1 MTWLPAPKWAVA
13 VLASVVIITIVVG
26 TFFVLS
32 ELRRDA
38 LARVRAEVRGL
49 SEVLAEQSSRAFEG
63 AELALLAAQYRLSD
77 SIGQQLGLESFPV
90 SALLG
95 ARTAGLPQI
104 RSMFVIDPAGQT
116 VNTSLPSGPP
126 VGSLADRDYFRYF
139 QRGGQDVFIS
149 DPVRS
154 RADGEWTLIIAAR
167 LVDEQGDF
175 RGVLAVSLAV
185 AYFDSFY
192 QGLES
197 VDRFRIMLVKADSR
211 QVLASPADR
220 AQVGTV
226 VEGVPTG
233 WDARARPGVH
243 ESVEQHASGLRFI
256 TYKPVPG
263 YPFLIGVM
271 VDEDLALREWPQT
284 VGPIASFAVAVVLF
298 ILVAT
303 AGLMW
308 SLHRRELMARALH
321 ESDARGRQLIQTVND
336 GIVMLDQCLS
346 IVLFNPAAEA
356 LFGRPAATVIGTPF
370 EDLLESSFRDVC
382 IRLLGRCGEEG
393 GGMQACSRQAE
404 IACLHQTGQTF
415 AADASFSTTLF
426 RGERVFSVVLRDLSA
441 RRRIEADLRASN
453 ERLQALSAAMQR
465 AREEERTLIAREM
478 HDELGQLLTGIKL
491 EFSWLRGR
499 LSPERED
506 LRAKADLIQAQLGET
521 INSVRRITYQLRPL
535 ILDDL
540 GLNAAVSW
548 MLGEFAQRTGVE
560 VVLELSPEEP
570 PQGSAEATTLFRLL
584 QESLTNVMKYAAA
597 RKVWV
602 TLRREES
609 CWRLCVRDDG
619 VGFDLG
625 AVGKN
630 CFGLLGMRERARLN
644 GGSCVIVSAP
654 GEGVRIEVCLP
665 VAHQE

>member
-139 QRGGQDVFIS
+139 QHGGQDVFIS

-356 LFGRPAATVIGTPF
+356 LFGRPAATVIGTPLRTYWSRPF
-370 EDLLESSFRDVC
+370 VTSVSASWGVVAKR
-382 IRLLGRCGEEG
+382 GA
-393 GGMQACSRQAE
+393 ACRPALARPRSP
-404 IACLHQTGQTF
+404 ACT
-415 AADASFSTTLF
+415 
-426 RGERVFSVVLRDLSA
+426 R
-441 RRRIEADLRASN
+441 
-453 ERLQALSAAMQR
+453 
-465 AREEERTLIAREM
+465 
-478 HDELGQLLTGIKL
+478 
-491 EFSWLRGR
+491 RGR
-499 LSPERED
+499 LLPPTPVSRQPCF
-506 LRAKADLIQAQLGET
+506 
-521 INSVRRITYQLRPL
+521 
-535 ILDDL
+535 
-540 GLNAAVSW
+540 AA
-548 MLGEFAQRTGVE
+548 
-560 VVLELSPEEP
+560 
-570 PQGSAEATTLFRLL
+570 SASSASCCAT
-584 QESLTNVMKYAAA
+584 
-597 RKVWV
+597 
-602 TLRREES
+602 
-609 CWRLCVRDDG
+609 
-619 VGFDLG
+619 
-625 AVGKN
+625 
-630 CFGLLGMRERARLN
+630 
-644 GGSCVIVSAP
+644 SAP
-654 GEGVRIEVCLP
+654 GAGSRPTCARAMSACRLYRQRCSVHAKRSVR
-665 VAHQE
+665 